1 MRRKKSR
8 KHIKTEIII
17 SLVLLK
23 IFQHDKSDD
32 TKIKSPNI
40 IGVDHTLPLK
50 TSKQLYEGKK
60 T

>member
-17 SLVLLK
+17 SLLLK
-23 IFQHDKSDD
+23 IFQHDESND

>member
-1 MRRKKSR
+1 MRTKKSR

-17 SLVLLK
+17 LLVLLK
-23 IFQHDKSDD
+23 IFQHDESND

-40 IGVDHTLPLK
+40 IRVDHTLPLK
-50 TSKQLYEGKK
+50 TSKQLYGRKK